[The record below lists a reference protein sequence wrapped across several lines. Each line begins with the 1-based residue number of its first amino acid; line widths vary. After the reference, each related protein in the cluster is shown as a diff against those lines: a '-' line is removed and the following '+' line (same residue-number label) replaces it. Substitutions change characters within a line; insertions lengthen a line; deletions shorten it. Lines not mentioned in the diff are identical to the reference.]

1 MPASLNNGGP
11 GGRTSGTKLGDAE
24 SANKECTLVEA
35 DLMELKAAYE
45 QYFLGQ
51 ERRPP
56 AQLHSDLKKRVQAL
70 RNTFVNSTPV
80 KFRIQNLQQRVST
93 FERLWERS
101 LLEMENGTYRRDLF
115 KAKRHID
122 QRHSKKKNGTASDG
136 LDDLHIDEDL
146 DLSDLDSGGDD
157 LDSAMTAAAEAV
169 AKAKPPA
176 VAPPIAPS
184 VPTIAPLVPGVAPAA
199 RPVTSSGIPA
209 ITAVHPGA
217 TGSNPAFKPAGAT
230 GSTPAFKPAGATGSN
245 PALKPP
251 GATGSNPALRPP
263 AARPAAPVGS
273 DGGLNEQKIKAI
285 YDAYVMAK
293 RRCGE
298 DTSRLSLDSVAT
310 TLRSQVPTLMKQHN
324 AKSVEFKVVIKD
336 GKAVLRALPKE

>member
-1 MPASLNNGGP
+1 MPAALNNGAP

-24 SANKECTLVEA
+24 SAAKECTLVEA

-56 AQLHSDLKKRVQAL
+56 AQLHADLKKRMQAL

-80 KFRIQNLQQRVST
+80 KFRIQNLQQRVTT

-115 KAKRHID
+115 KAKRHLE
-122 QRHSKKKNGTASDG
+122 QRHKKKSGASDG

-146 DLSDLDSGGDD
+146 DLSDLDSGDD
-157 LDSAMTAAAEAV
+157 LDSAMAAAAEAV
-169 AKAKPPA
+169 ARPKVPA
-176 VAPPIAPS
+176 VAPLVPAIAPS
-184 VPTIAPLVPGVAPAA
+184 VPAIAPLVPGVAPVA

-217 TGSNPAFKPAGAT
+217 TGSNPALKPVGAT
-230 GSTPAFKPAGATGSN
+230 GSNPALQRPVTNPAIRPPAVTGSN

-251 GATGSNPALRPP
+251 PS
-263 AARPAAPVGS
+263 RPAAPVGS

-298 DTSRLSLDSVAT
+298 DTSKLSLDSVAT

>member
-1 MPASLNNGGP
+1 MPAALNNGGP

-24 SANKECTLVEA
+24 SASKECTLVEA

-56 AQLHSDLKKRVQAL
+56 AQLHADLKKRVQAL

-80 KFRIQNLQQRVST
+80 KFRIQNLQQRVTT

-101 LLEMENGTYRRDLF
+101 LLEMENGTYRRDLY
-115 KAKRHID
+115 KAKRHLE
-122 QRHSKKKNGTASDG
+122 QRHSKKKNATASDG

-146 DLSDLDSGGDD
+146 DLSDLDSDGDS
-157 LDSAMTAAAEAV
+157 LDSAMAAAAEAV
-169 AKAKPPA
+169 AKPKVPA
-176 VAPPIAPS
+176 VAPLVPAIAPT
-184 VPTIAPLVPGVAPAA
+184 VPTIAPLVPGVAPVA

-217 TGSNPAFKPAGAT
+217 TGSNPALKPGGAT
-230 GSTPAFKPAGATGSN
+230 GSTPALQRPVTNPAIKPPAVTGSN
-245 PALKPP
+245 PALKP
-251 GATGSNPALRPP
+251 AS
-263 AARPAAPVGS
+263 RPAAPVGS

>member
-1 MPASLNNGGP
+1 MPAALNNGGP

-24 SANKECTLVEA
+24 SAAKECTLVEA

-56 AQLHSDLKKRVQAL
+56 SQLHADLKKRVQAL

-80 KFRIQNLQQRVST
+80 KFRIQNLQQRVTT

-115 KAKRHID
+115 KAKRHLE
-122 QRHSKKKNGTASDG
+122 QRHKKKNGTASDG

-146 DLSDLDSGGDD
+146 DLSDLDSDGDS
-157 LDSAMTAAAEAV
+157 LDSAMAAAAEAV
-169 AKAKPPA
+169 AKPKVPA
-176 VAPPIAPS
+176 IAPLVPAIAPT
-184 VPTIAPLVPGVAPAA
+184 VPTIAPLVPGVAPVA

-217 TGSNPAFKPAGAT
+217 TGSNPVLKPAGST
-230 GSTPAFKPAGATGSN
+230 GANPALQRPVTNPAIKPPGVTGSN
-245 PALKPP
+245 PALKAPP
-251 GATGSNPALRPP
+251 SRPP
-263 AARPAAPVGS
+263 APVGS

-298 DTSRLSLDSVAT
+298 DTSKLSLDSVAT

>member
-1 MPASLNNGGP
+1 MPAALNNGAP

-24 SANKECTLVEA
+24 SAAKECTLVEA

-56 AQLHSDLKKRVQAL
+56 AQLHADLKKRMQAL

-80 KFRIQNLQQRVST
+80 KFRIQNLQQRVTT

-115 KAKRHID
+115 KAKRHLE
-122 QRHSKKKNGTASDG
+122 QRHSKKKNSASDG

-146 DLSDLDSGGDD
+146 DLSDLDSGDD
-157 LDSAMTAAAEAV
+157 LDSAMAAAAEAV
-169 AKAKPPA
+169 AKPKVPA
-176 VAPPIAPS
+176 VAPLVPAIAPS
-184 VPTIAPLVPGVAPAA
+184 VPAIAPLVPGVAPVA

-217 TGSNPAFKPAGAT
+217 TGSNPALKPG
-230 GSTPAFKPAGATGSN
+230 GATGSN
-245 PALKPP
+245 PALQRPVTNPAIRPP
-251 GATGSNPALRPP
+251 AVTGSNPALKPP